1 LDSVSFYLPRW
12 IRQQKKSQ
20 KIGNG
25 LHRRDI
31 SNKSNGGRK
40 MNQWMKL
47 ADRVLDEVEVTNLE
61 ALSILECPDDDVL
74 LLMHAA
80 FQIRKRY
87 YGKKVKLNMI
97 INTKSGLCPEN
108 CGYCSQSSISTAP
121 IESYR
126 MVDKDTIVEGAKRAH
141 ELNIGTYCIVASGR
155 GPSNRDVNHVV
166 DAVKEIKDTYGLK
179 ICACLGL
186 LKPEQAMRLK
196 EAGVDRYNHNI
207 NTSASN
213 HSNIT
218 TSHTYDDRVKTVE
231 TVKESGM
238 SPCSGVIVGMR
249 ETKQDVVD
257 MANSLKVLDADSIPV
272 NFLHAIDGTPLE
284 GVRELNPLYCLKV
297 LALFRFINPTKEI
310 RISGGREV
318 NLRSLQP
325 LGLYAANSI
334 FVGDYLTTSGQ
345 EESEDLKMLIDLGFE
360 VESVEEMKASL
371 EMVN

>member
-1 LDSVSFYLPRW
+1 
-12 IRQQKKSQ
+12 
-20 KIGNG
+20 
-25 LHRRDI
+25 
-31 SNKSNGGRK
+31 
-40 MNQWMKL
+40 MEL
-47 ADRVLDEVEVTNLE
+47 AERVLDGGEVTEKE

-87 YGKKVKLNMI
+87 FGKKVKLNMI
-97 INTKSGLCPEN
+97 MNAKSGLCPEN
-108 CGYCSQSSISTAP
+108 CGYCSQSSISKAP
-121 IESYR
+121 IDSYR
-126 MVDKDTIVEGAKRAH
+126 MVDKTTLLEGAKRAH
-141 ELNIGTYCIVASGR
+141 DLNIGTYCIVASGR
-155 GPSNRDVNHVV
+155 GPSNRDVDQVV
-166 DAVKEIKDTYGLK
+166 GAVKEIKETYGLK
-179 ICACLGL
+179 VCACLGL
-186 LKPEQAMRLK
+186 LKPEQAERLK

-207 NTSASN
+207 NTSKSN

-218 TSHTYDDRVKTVE
+218 TSHTYDDRVNTVE
-231 TVKESGM
+231 TAKKSGM
-238 SPCSGVIVGMR
+238 SPCSGVIVGMK

-257 MANSLKVLDADSIPV
+257 MANSLKALDADSIPV

-284 GVRELNPLYCLKV
+284 GVNELNPLYCLKV

-334 FVGDYLTTSGQ
+334 FVGDYLTTAGQ
-345 EESEDLKMLIDLGFE
+345 NETEDHKMLHDLGFE

-371 EMVN
+371 QQ